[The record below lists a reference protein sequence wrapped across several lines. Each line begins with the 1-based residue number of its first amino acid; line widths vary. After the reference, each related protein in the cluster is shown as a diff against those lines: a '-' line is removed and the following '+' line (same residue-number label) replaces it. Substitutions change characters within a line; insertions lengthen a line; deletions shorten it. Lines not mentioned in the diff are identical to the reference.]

1 MSGRAASVVSA
12 HGSRRRWGAVVG
24 ALAGRNRFEYVEAVR
39 FHILRGLLAH
49 DGPRSED
56 DVEAAEGAWFEL
68 RYIESEG
75 LWEIVDA
82 RTGESLP
89 DSHCAFCEPRG

>member
-24 ALAGRNRFEYVEAVR
+24 ALAGRNRF
-39 FHILRGLLAH
+39 HILRGLLAH

-56 DVEAAEGAWFEL
+56 DVEAAEGAWFEP